1 MHIKSFQS
9 FTQLRINRLNSNLD
23 TNSCSCYVENLD
35 ASLRLLHLK
44 RKRDHVFV
52 QMSSSCHPPPHSL
65 TGSGRAS
72 EPHGGAWGE
81 GLWRV
86 GFPQLAA
93 SGPVG
98 ACYLCQ
104 QPVEQPT
111 KQPESKEALG
121 TPLIVHALGSS

>member
-1 MHIKSFQS
+1 MWKIWTSV
-9 FTQLRINRLNSNLD
+9 
-23 TNSCSCYVENLD
+23 CV
-35 ASLRLLHLK
+35 
-44 RKRDHVFV
+44 
-52 QMSSSCHPPPHSL
+52 
-65 TGSGRAS
+65 GSQGWEGLRAS
-72 EPHGGAWGE
+72 WGCMGG

-93 SGPVG
+93 SGLVG